1 MTQNL
6 PSDNSYEVLYKEALK
21 LYEGL
26 KTKSKKT
33 ESGFQ
38 VSNSKSSDNEKKEA
52 EDNKESEEDIVDQEI
67 EEKGVKININLNG
80 EGK

>member
-1 MTQNL
+1 M

-26 KTKSKKT
+26 KTKNKKT
-33 ESGFQ
+33 EVSSSKG
-38 VSNSKSSDNEKKEA
+38 SNSEQKDI
-52 EDNKESEEDIVDQEI
+52 EDNKESEEDIADQEI

-80 EGK
+80 EGKFNS